1 MVMRRISRLWW
12 GMMVLLVLAAC
23 QPQPA
28 AEIPVMQTTP
38 TSPRLEVTPTLPI
51 AGDTVV
57 PAPTM
62 VDSSIILTDALGR
75 TVTLPSLPQRI
86 VVAGRGV
93 ALLADAVYVFPESFD
108 RVVAVSR
115 TSQSPDGDFLAL
127 VDERLPEK
135 IAFETNVGAEQVVT
149 ARPDVVILKP
159 YMQETLG
166 DPLEALGIPVVY
178 LSMETP
184 EEYQRDLQTL
194 GILFGNPQRAEQ
206 VWGFYQ
212 QHLNQVSQALA
223 GLTDEQKPRTLLLY
237 YSDRDGQVAFNV
249 APKNW
254 LQTIMT
260 ELAGG
265 VPVWT
270 DIELGS
276 GWTKVN
282 FEQIAR
288 WDADRIFIIA
298 YSANPEEVVEN
309 LKQDRQWQALRAVQE
324 GYLYAF
330 PKDFYSWDQPD
341 TRWILGLRFLA
352 AQLHPQAF
360 SGLDLTEESRR
371 FFNELYGLDAVDF
384 QQKILPILKGI
395 QP

>member
-1 MVMRRISRLWW
+1 MKRMVWLLW
-12 GMMVLLVLAAC
+12 VLMILMLAAC
-23 QPQPA
+23 QPQSAMEYPT
-28 AEIPVMQTTP
+28 TTP
-38 TSPRLEVTPTLPI
+38 LAEPTRELPTDTPLPAMEQPTASVDPTITLN
-51 AGDTVV
+51 
-57 PAPTM
+57 
-62 VDSSIILTDALGR
+62 DALGR
-75 TVTLPSLPQRI
+75 TVTLPNLPERI
-86 VVAGRGV
+86 VVAGYGV
-93 ALLADAVYVFPESFD
+93 ALLADAVYVFPESLE

-115 TSQSPDGDFLAL
+115 TSQSPEGDFLAL
-127 VDERLPEK
+127 VDERLPAK

-166 DPLEALGIPVVY
+166 NPLETLGIPVVY

-184 EEYQRDLQTL
+184 EEYRRDLQTL

-212 QHLNQVSQALA
+212 QHLDRVSAALA
-223 GLTDEQKPRTLLLY
+223 GLTDAQKPRTLLLY

-249 APKNW
+249 APKTW

-265 VPVWT
+265 IPAWT
-270 DIELGS
+270 DIELGG

-298 YSANPEEVVEN
+298 YTANPEQVVEN
-309 LKQDRQWQALRAVQE
+309 LKQDNQWQALRAVQE
-324 GYLYAF
+324 GHLLAF
-330 PKDFYSWDQPD
+330 PRDFYSWDQPD

-360 SGLDLTEESRR
+360 PDLNLMGEAQQ
-371 FFNELYGLDAVDF
+371 FFAALYGLDAADF
-384 QQKILPILKGI
+384 QQKIVPILKGI

>member
-1 MVMRRISRLWW
+1 MNIKAWLSLIVIL
-12 GMMVLLVLAAC
+12 VLLAAC
-23 QPQPA
+23 QQQNVVKSPTAAPSAGPA
-28 AEIPVMQTTP
+28 AELPAETP
-38 TSPRLEVTPTLPI
+38 LPATEQPTAMAESSVT
-51 AGDTVV
+51 V
-57 PAPTM
+57 
-62 VDSSIILTDALGR
+62 TDALGR
-75 TVTLPSLPQRI
+75 VVTFPQLPQRV

-93 ALLADAVYVFPESFD
+93 ALLADAVYLFPESLE

-115 TSQSPDGDFLAL
+115 TAQSPDGDFLVL

-166 DPLEALGIPVVY
+166 NSLEALGIPLVY

-184 EEYQRDLQTL
+184 DEFRRDLQTL
-194 GILFGNPQRAEQ
+194 GILFGNPQRAEE
-206 VWGFYQ
+206 VWKFYQ
-212 QHLNQVSQALA
+212 RHLDEVNQALTGLSA
-223 GLTDEQKPRTLLLY
+223 GQKPRVLLLY

-270 DIELGS
+270 DIELAS

-282 FEQIAR
+282 LEQVAS
-288 WDADRIFIIA
+288 WDADRIFIIS
-298 YSANPEEVVEN
+298 YTANPEQVVEN
-309 LKQDRQWQALRAVQE
+309 LKQDAQWQALRAVQE
-324 GYLYAF
+324 GHLYPF

-341 TRWILGLRFLA
+341 TRWILGLRYLA

-360 SGLDLTEESRR
+360 ADLDLIGEAQQ
-371 FFNELYGLDAVDF
+371 FFEELYGLDAAVF
-384 QQKILPILKGI
+384 EQKIQPILKGI

>member
-1 MVMRRISRLWW
+1 MTKRTIWLLW
-12 GMMVLLVLAAC
+12 MIIFMILLAAC
-23 QPQPA
+23 QPQA
-28 AEIPVMQTTP
+28 ATENPETQPTP
-38 TSPRLEVTPTLPI
+38 TSSPSELSPTPQRATET
-51 AGDTVV
+51 A
-57 PAPTM
+57 APTSTP
-62 VDSSIILTDALGR
+62 VDSSLTVTDALGR
-75 TVTLPSLPQRI
+75 RVTLQNLPQRI

-93 ALLADAVYVFPESFD
+93 ALLADAVYVFPESFE

-166 DPLEALGIPVVY
+166 NPLEALGIPVVY
-178 LSMETP
+178 LSMENP
-184 EEYQRDLQTL
+184 AEYQRDLQTL
-194 GILFGNPQRAEQ
+194 GVLFGNPQRAEE
-206 VWGFYQ
+206 VWRFYQ
-212 QHLNQVSQALA
+212 QHLEQVSSPLA

-254 LQTIMT
+254 LQTIIT

-298 YSANPEEVVEN
+298 YTANPEQVVEN
-309 LKQDRQWQALRAVQE
+309 LKQDGQWQALRGVQE
-324 GYLYAF
+324 GHLYPF

-360 SGLDLTEESRR
+360 PELDMIGETRQ
-371 FFNELYGLDAVDF
+371 FFAELYGLDAAEF
-384 QQKILPILKGI
+384 EGKILPILKGI

>member
-1 MVMRRISRLWW
+1 MNFKAKLS
-12 GMMVLLVLAAC
+12 LLVVVFLIAAC
-23 QPQPA
+23 QPQGMSESAAFTPTFDPRGEMADNTPSPKNEQPA
-28 AEIPVMQTTP
+28 A
-38 TSPRLEVTPTLPI
+38 TLDP
-51 AGDTVV
+51 
-57 PAPTM
+57 
-62 VDSSIILTDALGR
+62 SITLTDALGR
-75 TVTLPSLPQRI
+75 SVTLPQLPQRV

-93 ALLADAVYVFPESFD
+93 ALLADAVYLFPESME

-115 TSQSPDGDFLAL
+115 TAQSPDGDFLAL
-127 VDERLPEK
+127 VDERLTEK

-166 DPLEALGIPVVY
+166 NPLEALGIPVVY
-178 LSMETP
+178 ISMETP
-184 EEYQRDLQTL
+184 QEFERDLQTL
-194 GILFGNPQRAEQ
+194 GGLFGNSQRADE
-206 VWGFYQ
+206 VWAFYQ
-212 QHLNQVSQALA
+212 QRLDQISR
-223 GLTDEQKPRTLLLY
+223 GLSGLKDEQRPRVLMLY

-270 DIELGS
+270 DIELSS

-282 FEQIAR
+282 FEQVAR
-288 WDADRIFIIA
+288 WDADYIFIIS
-298 YSANPEEVVEN
+298 YSANPEQVVEN
-309 LKQDRQWQALRAVQE
+309 LLQDDQWQALRAVQE
-324 GYLYAF
+324 SRLYPF

-341 TRWILGLRFLA
+341 PRWILGLRYLA
-352 AQLHPQAF
+352 GQLHPQAF
-360 SGLDLTEESRR
+360 PDLDLIGEARQ
-371 FFNELYGLDAVDF
+371 FFERLYRLDAEMF
-384 QQKILPILKGI
+384 QQRIRPIIRGI